1 MPREVPHAVAAQATV
16 DPVPLGSR
24 VRDDWTSGSR
34 GSWLRRSLIVAVLA
48 VATAVSGHAQVVRG
62 AVREVSSGSTLPG
75 VLVTLE
81 QLGADDSSATS
92 VASVL
97 SNDRGEY
104 TIRAPR
110 PGRYRLAAKRI
121 GVKRTLT
128 APFDLGTGAA
138 RDITIEIEPLLYTLP
153 EVAVA
158 TANFC
163 IPREEQVGRVAAL
176 WDEIRT
182 ALTATSITV
191 RDTLY
196 HGRIVS
202 FSRVLDG
209 RGRVLRESTQHREG
223 QLSETFKSAP
233 PESLSVHGYWA
244 EEGDSVRFE
253 APDMDVLLSDA
264 FLKDHCFELAED
276 VSVEAGLRFN
286 PAPGRSVGDMRGT
299 IWVDGRSFE
308 LRRIDFTYTRL
319 PDVERANGLGG
330 EVHFA
335 RLSSGAWVVRRW
347 SLRVPMFSSQSV
359 RGPSVQFR
367 QGRPNPTGN
376 RIQVNRVVPNRMLE
390 NGGVAYV
397 DHLRTFEQPSR
408 ISGVVHDSTGKPFAS
423 GRVQLAG
430 TRYVAE
436 TDANGRFRLDSLP
449 PGVYRIEAVR
459 DFHVALGTSAVDQ
472 DVSVEPGGEAT
483 VELKET
489 GLNGVLTRMCGGR
502 ELTRDRTAIRIVLLD
517 GERPYTGQPLR
528 LWWTEYVR
536 DRGVQRVAQPR
547 LDATTASD
555 GSVVFCGLP
564 LNVSI
569 ELGVAIGPDR
579 ARRLETLSLTSRVP
593 SVRTI
598 RLP

>member
-1 MPREVPHAVAAQATV
+1 MTKQRRGGSVGSIWRRFMP
-16 DPVPLGSR
+16 LY
-24 VRDDWTSGSR
+24 
-34 GSWLRRSLIVAVLA
+34 VLA
-48 VATAVSGHAQVVRG
+48 AITMSASAHAQVVRG
-62 AVREVSSGSTLPG
+62 AVRELSGGSTLPG

-104 TIRAPR
+104 TILAPR

-128 APFDLGTGAA
+128 APFDLGAGAA
-138 RDITIEIEPLLYTLP
+138 REVTIEIEPLLYTLP

-163 IPREEQVGRVAAL
+163 IPREEEVGRVASL

-196 HGRIVS
+196 QGRIVS
-202 FSRVLDG
+202 FGRVLDG
-209 RGRVLRESTQHREG
+209 RGRVLSENTHHREG
-223 QLSETFKSAP
+223 LLRETFTSSP
-233 PESLSVHGYWA
+233 PESLSVLGYWA
-244 EEGDSVRFE
+244 EEGDTVRFD
-253 APDMDVLLSDA
+253 APDVNVLLSNP
-264 FLKDHCFELAED
+264 FLRDHCFELAEGD
-276 VSVEAGLRFN
+276 SGETGLRFR
-286 PAPGRSVGDMRGT
+286 PAPGRTVGDVQGLM
-299 IWVDGRSFE
+299 WVDARSFE
-308 LRRIDFTYTRL
+308 LRRIEFTYTRL
-319 PDVERANGLGG
+319 PDIDRADGLGG

-335 RLSSGAWVVRRW
+335 RLTSGAWVVRRW
-347 SLRVPMFSSQSV
+347 SLRVPMFARRSD
-359 RGPSVQFR
+359 RGPTLER
-367 QGRPNPTGN
+367 RRGRPNPNAN
-376 RIQVNRVVPNRMLE
+376 RIFVNRVVENRMLE

-408 ISGVVHDSTGKPFAS
+408 ISGVVLDSTGKPFAS

-430 TRYVAE
+430 TRYAAA